1 MYLDAVKL
9 FSITI
14 KSQLTQKMV
23 IIRIMHFTS
32 DATKL
37 LWFDCFHFFSYIL
50 FLPRAKPP
58 SLVNIIKTKEQ
69 LLVFE
74 MT

>member
-9 FSITI
+9 VSITI
-14 KSQLTQKMV
+14 KAQLAQKMV
-23 IIRIMHFTS
+23 IIHIMHFTS

-37 LWFDCFHFFSYIL
+37 LWFHCFHFFSYIL

-58 SLVNIIKTKEQ
+58 FFSQYYKNQRAAFGV
-69 LLVFE
+69 
-74 MT
+74 